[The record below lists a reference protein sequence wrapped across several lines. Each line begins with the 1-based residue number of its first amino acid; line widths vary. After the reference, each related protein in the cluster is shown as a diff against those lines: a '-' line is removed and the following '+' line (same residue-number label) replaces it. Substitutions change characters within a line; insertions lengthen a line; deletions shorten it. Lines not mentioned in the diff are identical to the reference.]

1 MKITFAGAAETV
13 TGSCNLVQC
22 GDKRLLVD
30 CGMFQGV
37 PEVSNRNRKRFPFD
51 PASIDYV
58 LLTHAHLDHTGRLPL
73 LVKEGFRGRVVTT
86 AATRD
91 LARVIM
97 LDSARIQEQDAK
109 RARRKKLDPNEP
121 GGGSALYATDD
132 VMTCLSLFK
141 GKARYNDTIDLGSGI
156 TAIFRDAGHV
166 IGSAFIEL
174 RHRQGGEDKSVT
186 FSGDLGNINKPLV
199 RDPAARQETVD
210 VIVTE
215 TTYGDRNHRPFKE
228 SIKELREVILKTFK
242 RRGSV
247 LIPAFALER
256 SQELLY
262 VLYEMSVAGELGKA
276 SIFLDSPMAIE
287 VTHVFTRHPDCFD
300 AEALAIAEKGGN
312 PFAFKNLRFTQKTS
326 ESKSIN
332 QARGNSIIVAASGMC
347 SGGRILHHLRLRM
360 GNPDNSII
368 FIGYQ
373 AEGTLGREI
382 VDGAAVVMIHRDSVP
397 VNAEIHTIG
406 GFSGHADQDGLLNWI
421 GSTDLPQ
428 KVLLVHGEEHGIKG
442 MAAAIDSRFGIPTYD
457 PNYGET
463 VEI

>member
-22 GDKRLLVD
+22 GDKRLVVD
-30 CGMFQGV
+30 CGMFQGL
-37 PEVSNRNRKRFPFD
+37 PEVSERNHKRFPFD
-51 PASIDYV
+51 PAAIDYV

-97 LDSARIQEQDAK
+97 LDSARIQEQDAR

-121 GGGSALYATDD
+121 GGGRALYATDD

-141 GKARYNDTIDLGSGI
+141 GKARYNDSIDLGSGI
-156 TAIFRDAGHV
+156 TATFRDAGHV

-199 RDPAARQETVD
+199 RDPDTRKQAAD

-215 TTYGDRNHRPFKE
+215 TTYGDRNHRPFEE
-228 SIKELREVILKTFK
+228 SIKELREVVLKTFK

-262 VLYEMSVAGELGKA
+262 VLYQMSTAGELGKA
-276 SIFLDSPMAIE
+276 KIFLDSPMAIE

-406 GFSGHADQDGLLNWI
+406 GFSGHADKDGLLDWI